1 MHNMIKIIKQAAVE
15 AVEASA
21 PVQVL
26 FGTVESA
33 SPLTVR
39 VDQRFTLSKE
49 FLVVPERLANTF
61 DVGENV
67 LLLRMQGGQKYVILD
82 RIGGAA

>member
-1 MHNMIKIIKQAAVE
+1 MIKIIKQAAVE